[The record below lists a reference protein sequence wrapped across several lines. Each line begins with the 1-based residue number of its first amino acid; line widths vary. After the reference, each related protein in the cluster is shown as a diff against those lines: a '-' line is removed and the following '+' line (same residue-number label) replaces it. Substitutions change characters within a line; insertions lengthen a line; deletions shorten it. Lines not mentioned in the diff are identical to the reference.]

1 MRALGL
7 FFKFLFNVLIGDT
20 GVFFGE
26 AGVALKDK
34 SIFHLDA
41 LLRTYHVD
49 KKILEQLPFQNIR
62 LPCVAWLEMEET
74 LLRNYLTHILYLF

>member
-1 MRALGL
+1 LRALGL

-41 LLRTYHVD
+41 LLRTYHVY
-49 KKILEQLPFQNIR
+49 KNIR
-62 LPCVAWLEMEET
+62 TTAISK
-74 LLRNYLTHILYLF
+74 Y